1 MKISRIIITISI
13 TFIILLVLAYFV
25 IEQGQQS
32 QSQIPVLYEVP
43 EFHFTERNGEAV
55 GRSIFSGR
63 ITVVD
68 FIFTNCPGPCPL
80 MSQRMSELYDLY
92 SGTDKVGFVSISVDP
107 NRDSL
112 EALRQYADRF
122 GVNDQRWLFLRAPID
137 QVIDLYENGFK
148 LGGLLPADHS
158 TKFILV
164 DNKGRIR
171 GYYDSLDD
179 ISLSILKTNIK
190 QLMKQ
195 MQ

>member
-1 MKISRIIITISI
+1 M
-13 TFIILLVLAYFV
+13 LVIAYFV
-25 IEQGQQS
+25 IEQGQKS
-32 QSQIPVLYEVP
+32 QTQIPILYEVP

-55 GRSIFSGR
+55 DRSIFSGR
-63 ITVVD
+63 ITIVD
-68 FIFTNCPGPCPL
+68 FIFTNCPGPCPM

-92 SGTDKVGFVSISVDP
+92 SGSDKVGFVSISVDP

-122 GVNDQRWLFLRAPID
+122 GVDDRRWLFLRAPID

-164 DNKGRIR
+164 DGRGKIR

-179 ISLSILKTNIK
+179 ISLNILKTNIR
-190 QLMKQ
+190 QLVKQ